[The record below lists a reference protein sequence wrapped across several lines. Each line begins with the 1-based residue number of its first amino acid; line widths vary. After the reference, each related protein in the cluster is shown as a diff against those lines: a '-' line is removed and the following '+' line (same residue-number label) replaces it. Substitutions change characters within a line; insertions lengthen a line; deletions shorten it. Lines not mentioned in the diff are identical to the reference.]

1 METTNTHEE
10 KIDLSETEM
19 LEDEISKQNKRIK
32 NLEMQIKLGGNLAKE
47 LERQKSLE
55 RVVQSPLR

>member
-32 NLEMQIKLGGNLAKE
+32 KFGNADQV
-47 LERQKSLE
+47 RRKSG
-55 RVVQSPLR
+55 QGT